1 MGKFLEWGTLN
12 SQGMAKGG
20 CKSDSRVLEL
30 NGMEIGHF
38 SISCRF
44 KNVRDGFCWEA

>member
-1 MGKFLEWGTLN
+1 M
-12 SQGMAKGG
+12 
-20 CKSDSRVLEL
+20 LEL

-44 KNVRDGFCWEA
+44 KNVRDGFCWEALERFLGRVRDH